1 MFLGEILDLVVP
13 LKIELQKRK
22 TFNELKDI
30 LESTQ
35 EEVSLLIIER
45 RDVLSKASSL
55 KGHKVD
61 IERIADVLATMAIVL
76 PDGVN
81 LFGRSYN
88 AIHPEEKKEK
98 VRRKRSFGHLKSVH
112 KGSSDETKRPLF
124 KRKRRLGNSD
134 RVL

>member
-55 KGHKVD
+55 K
-61 IERIADVLATMAIVL
+61 
-76 PDGVN
+76 
-81 LFGRSYN
+81 
-88 AIHPEEKKEK
+88 
-98 VRRKRSFGHLKSVH
+98 
-112 KGSSDETKRPLF
+112 
-124 KRKRRLGNSD
+124 
-134 RVL
+134 